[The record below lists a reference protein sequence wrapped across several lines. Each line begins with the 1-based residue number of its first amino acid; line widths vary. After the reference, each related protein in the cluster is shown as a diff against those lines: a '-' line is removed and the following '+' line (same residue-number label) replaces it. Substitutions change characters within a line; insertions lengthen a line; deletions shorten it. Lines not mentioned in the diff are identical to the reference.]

1 MNTKIIK
8 FDINK
13 NLYNTLIAKQGDTKS
28 RFLLFNLLDGSIPFS
43 LENRSVRVYA
53 VKPDRTEVFN
63 DLIITDAAKG
73 YCILELTTQMLAVA
87 GTVKLELMVIEED
100 KKLTSS
106 IFYMDVKE
114 SINSEKAVVS
124 TNEFGALLTALS
136 SLNEYDNYKKEIA
149 AARDG
154 EANLLTKVKKIDE
167 QLDNNI
173 HEINIFDLKNFCIKL
188 KNNTKTINF
197 IGDSISHGVGA
208 TTTFNDSWVG
218 IMRKLLNEEFND
230 VNYGYVSLNCS
241 ETGHT
246 WFNEEVIEVYKS
258 GTWNESNPNGAVV
271 GGYNIYSANVG
282 DKLQVKVKKDCNFIK
297 IYFEKNSDC
306 GNFDIAINGV
316 LKATINSNA
325 TDLTIGISD
334 LIETSQYPALFD
346 IDITVKSGRVSI
358 CGIQLINNVNDFT
371 VNNFSKAGIALQQ
384 IHNPILWHYFNAD
397 VVFFSLGHNDC
408 YGVNNIGQFRNYITQ
423 CIEIINNIN
432 PFVVINDFL
441 WYEDENNEFRQEL
454 KRLSNSIKKSI
465 YIPFPDKVPF
475 SNQSEAM
482 DIGFLVDFSHPSDTG
497 HQLISEANAKTLGL
511 SVTSKDTILKLENKL
526 DYASVRNLVLNS
538 ANVYIGNEN
547 LIENTTVNFNYLS
560 NISNIISQK
569 TITFTLDVDID
580 IKCKDNTNFG
590 VDTRIVFIDGTEMWL
605 GINRNRPLEQGY
617 EISNAWKTGKY
628 KGQISKT
635 FKLPNKQIASI
646 DNSYLFVTNVNESS
660 RAYLSNVMVSV
671 GEKIVGWL
679 PAIEDLEN
687 RIKALESR
695 LS

>member
-1 MNTKIIK
+1 MSTW
-8 FDINK
+8 NK
-13 NLYNTLIAKQGDTKS
+13 KNFSIYTSDERSALGLIEELGEQTNYNT
-28 RFLLFNLLDGSIPFS
+28 
-43 LENRSVRVYA
+43 E
-53 VKPDRTEVFN
+53 E
-63 DLIITDAAKG
+63 
-73 YCILELTTQMLAVA
+73 
-87 GTVKLELMVIEED
+87 IER
-100 KKLTSS
+100 
-106 IFYMDVKE
+106 VKE
-114 SINSEKAVVS
+114 SDNKKVSHDEMNRIYKMDKNADFTGSWHGIKKPTASQEGLQATVDKIVEEDIPSIN
-124 TNEFGALLTALS
+124 
-136 SLNEYDNYKKEIA
+136 
-149 AARDG
+149 
-154 EANLLTKVKKIDE
+154 E
-167 QLDNNI
+167 QLDTNI

-188 KNNTKTINF
+188 KNNIKTINF

-218 IMRKLLNEEFND
+218 IMRKLLNEEFNG
-230 VNYGYVSLNCS
+230 VNYGYVSLNTK

-246 WFNEEVIEVYKS
+246 WFEHDIIDVKKI
-258 GTWNESNPNGAVV
+258 GTWSETNPNGAVI
-271 GGYNIYSANVG
+271 GNYNIYSSTPG
-282 DKLQVKVKKDCNFIK
+282 DKLQIKVKRDCK
-297 IYFEKNSDC
+297 YVRIYFEKNNDC
-306 GNFDIAINGV
+306 GSFDVSLNGTV
-316 LKATINSNA
+316 VKTIDSNSTNIE
-325 TDLTIGISD
+325 IGLSD
-334 LIETSQYPALFD
+334 LIDTEQYPALFD
-346 IDITVKSGRVSI
+346 LDITVKSGRVSV
-358 CGIQLINNVNDFT
+358 CGIQLIDDLNNYT
-371 VNNFSKAGIALQQ
+371 VNNFSKAGISLQQ

-397 VVFFSLGHNDC
+397 VVFFNLGHNDC
-408 YGVNNIGQFRNYITQ
+408 YSMRNLDGFKSYINQ
-423 CIEIINNIN
+423 CIEIINVCN
-432 PFVVINDFL
+432 PFVIVNDFI
-441 WYEDENNEFRQEL
+441 WYENEDNGFRQEL
-454 KRLSNSIKKSI
+454 KRLCNSIKKAI

-475 SNQSEAM
+475 TNMSEATES
-482 DIGFLVDFSHPSDTG
+482 GFLVDFSHLSDIG
-497 HQLISEANAKTLGL
+497 HQMIAETNAKVLGL
-511 SVTSKDTILKLENKL
+511 SVTSKHTILKLENKL

-547 LIENTTVNFNYLS
+547 LIENTIVNFNYLS